1 MLRKGARVYFQDY
14 NEDSLEKATLPT
26 IVVNCGVDAVNRCAF
41 PFFLHA
47 RAKLICAEWSQTAA
61 MIPEPKVD
69 LILASDTIYTPATI
83 RAFISVVNQIATP
96 DTMVVIASQRYY
108 FGLGGGTQALNALI
122 EELHLPLRVEV
133 LKTLGTDS
141 VKRDIIRLIK
151 CAASPVFNKHAL
163 KDYCDFSLAL
173 RLRCFRFASFS
184 SKPFSTK
191 NCFATRSVLPTR
203 PIITSTS
210 FSSTPSSSTH
220 FFFVSASIACSFG
233 TALIVTNDMAVP
245 SRPARAVRP
254 TRWM

>member
-1 MLRKGARVYFQDY
+1 
-14 NEDSLEKATLPT
+14 
-26 IVVNCGVDAVNRCAF
+26 
-41 PFFLHA
+41 
-47 RAKLICAEWSQTAA
+47 

-96 DTMVVIASQRYY
+96 ETMVVIASQRYY

-233 TALIVTNDMAVP
+233 TAFIVTNDMAVP